1 MEVMGQDSFRKF
13 ITDPI
18 EISPSSSDDEMVAY
32 IKRRLETIYHPV
44 GTCKMG
50 VDEMSVV
57 DAQLRVNGLKGLRV
71 VDGSIMPTIVS
82 GNTNAPI
89 IMIAE
94 KAADMVLGRE
104 V

>member
-1 MEVMGQDSFRKF
+1 MGQDAFRRY
-13 ITDPI
+13 IGDPI
-18 EISPSSSDDEMVAY
+18 EISPKSSDDEMIAY

-50 VDEMSVV
+50 MDDMSVV
-57 DAQLRVNGLKGLRV
+57 DPQLQVHGLSGIRVI
-71 VDGSIMPTIVS
+71 DGSVMPTIVS

-94 KAADMVLGRE
+94 KGADMVLEGE